1 MGVNRPQYLNQLI
14 GKMHNGMVKVVT
26 GLRRSGKS
34 YLLFNIFK
42 DYLLSSGTEE
52 NQIIEIILDD
62 DEFASLRNPLKL
74 GEYIRNCVQDSG

>member
-42 DYLLSSGTEE
+42 DYLLSNGTEE
-52 NQIIEIILDD
+52 NQVIEIILDD

-74 GEYIRNCVQDSG
+74 GEYRIYPKITLF